1 MIDNKTSNFGLALP
15 DPANNLSDDV
25 LRIISALTTIDGLIK
40 TLGSSYS
47 IHANQAAFPLAGNA
61 SVMYIAQDV
70 KSIFIWTG
78 AAYQEISALP
88 ASSDAVPEGDNN
100 KYFTNTRARSAISAT
115 GSLSYNPVTGV
126 LSFTA
131 NYALNIYQRSGASA
145 SVTIQTGLL
154 PVKNRAGTTVNISI
168 TQ

>member
-47 IHANQAAFPLAGNA
+47 IHANQAAFPLVGNA

-88 ASSDAVPEGDNN
+88 ASSVLIVPVATVVARQSERWRLLLRYSGD
-100 KYFTNTRARSAISAT
+100 
-115 GSLSYNPVTGV
+115 
-126 LSFTA
+126 
-131 NYALNIYQRSGASA
+131 Q
-145 SVTIQTGLL
+145 
-154 PVKNRAGTTVNISI
+154 
-168 TQ
+168 